1 MPPAGAAPEPDP
13 DPERE
18 PGRESEPEPGPDNGV
33 TCDRCAAVCCRE
45 TVPCITDQDLPQ
57 HLIDEGAEGM
67 PQMRRLDDGWCIAL
81 NRTEMNCGIYD
92 RRPLPCR
99 LFEMG
104 GPDCL
109 AVRARFAA
117 TSD

>member
-1 MPPAGAAPEPDP
+1 
-13 DPERE
+13 
-18 PGRESEPEPGPDNGV
+18 
-33 TCDRCAAVCCRE
+33 
-45 TVPCITDQDLPQ
+45 
-57 HLIDEGAEGM
+57 M